1 MMDNFKVE
9 DGRTFPFFQVD
20 NRLIDDCD
28 LDTSSKLIYVAL
40 CRYSNNGSE
49 AFPSFRKIADVCGI
63 NRATAIKKINLLV
76 EKKYISKTSRFNEDG
91 SKSSNVYTV
100 LGLPL
105 VAQNDHPSRTERPPL
120 VAQNDHPSRTG
131 RPYKEQVIK
140 NNSINNNLSCCS
152 LDEVPTKTVDVLED
166 IESTDSTNNEQTI
179 ISDLQALN
187 IPTTN
192 FVAETVREWTEEH
205 DVELLQAVID
215 KCVSTAT
222 NGVNLNYLKKAVDR
236 LTTQGIKTLAD
247 LERAEELR
255 AKQRGGKYGKQQRVE
270 VMPTYEQPTE
280 IEQTPKS
287 EHELAM
293 IKYMMGQGLHPETGE
308 TNPNPLS

>member
-1 MMDNFKVE
+1 MDNFKVE

-152 LDEVPTKTVDVLED
+152 LEEAPANTVVGFEYEELPP
-166 IESTDSTNNEQTI
+166 TNNEQTI

-187 IPTTN
+187 IPTTK
-192 FVAETVREWTEEH
+192 FVVETVREWTEEH
-205 DVELLQAVID
+205 DVKLLQAVID

-236 LTTQGIKTLAD
+236 LTTQNIKSLED

-255 AKQRGGKYGKQQRVE
+255 AKQRGSKYGKQQRVE
-270 VMPTYEQPTE
+270 VMPTYEAPTE
-280 IEQTPKS
+280 VEQTLES

-293 IKYMMGQGLHPETGE
+293 IKFMMGQGPHPETGE
-308 TNPNPLS
+308 MNPSPLS